1 MDMTPWDKTGRLQKL
16 CIVYEE
22 GDRNPLKNHSYYKKM
37 FRKSSGK
44 KNLLSYKQQ
53 LRIKN
58 SLVCLSSLCSY
69 ATYCHYKILP
79 R

>member
-44 KNLLSYKQQ
+44 KKLAQ
-53 LRIKN
+53 LQTAAEN
-58 SLVCLSSLCSY
+58 
-69 ATYCHYKILP
+69 
-79 R
+79 